1 MKNQYH
7 CLLLIIAIAGCQRAE
22 NQSVS
27 SMTADNP
34 SERISAIPVAQA
46 KPADLVDLRLRVQ
59 TGERFPLI
67 KTVEQQVTQTS
78 SSSASANAITRLQLS
93 LILLVEDVTDDS
105 VVFNVRYTR
114 VHYAHNVDG
123 HRNIYDSTTS
133 SGPIPHDAIP
143 YAGLVNNGYSIRIGR
158 SNRVEELIGHDLFL
172 QRCVIEVPHDRRQ
185 TLMNEVAVRFGDEGV
200 AGFIPDT
207 IGLLPFDTDAKPE
220 LASRVQEGDSWN
232 YERKLMQPIPVHL
245 KSMCRVVRVTP
256 AMAEIDIAG
265 RITPGQSY
273 SSSGSSG
280 SHSIRIVGG
289 ITSGTCIV
297 DRASGLPIDV
307 DRQEILNIDVLSSKG
322 TRISQAKRISTTV
335 RLFPAER
342 GRVVRTPITNSA
354 ITTVS
359 AAQPTADAGVQTIP
373 TRVR

>member
-133 SGPIPHDAIP
+133 SSS
-143 YAGLVNNGYSIRIGR
+143 LR
-158 SNRVEELIGHDLFL
+158 SV
-172 QRCVIEVPHDRRQ
+172 
-185 TLMNEVAVRFGDEGV
+185 
-200 AGFIPDT
+200 
-207 IGLLPFDTDAKPE
+207 
-220 LASRVQEGDSWN
+220 
-232 YERKLMQPIPVHL
+232 
-245 KSMCRVVRVTP
+245 SM
-256 AMAEIDIAG
+256 
-265 RITPGQSY
+265 
-273 SSSGSSG
+273 
-280 SHSIRIVGG
+280 
-289 ITSGTCIV
+289 
-297 DRASGLPIDV
+297 
-307 DRQEILNIDVLSSKG
+307 K
-322 TRISQAKRISTTV
+322 
-335 RLFPAER
+335 
-342 GRVVRTPITNSA
+342 
-354 ITTVS
+354 
-359 AAQPTADAGVQTIP
+359 
-373 TRVR
+373 